1 MARASL
7 RANLNPLMIP
17 ICRIVACLGLLGA
30 LTLRAQSDTSP
41 TVTQQL
47 PAQSGSTGGAPLTV
61 DLKNYFGLPGVASQV
76 VRFNT
81 VLGPI
86 HVEMLPDAA
95 PNHVTNFLTY
105 VNAGAY
111 NNTFFHRSTAL
122 NGSATAPVDII
133 QGGGYRIPVDPAV
146 TRIPSNAAVN
156 LEYNRPNERGTLAAA
171 RTSDVNSA
179 TSEWFFNVRDNSTI
193 LNAENGGGYS
203 VFARVIGA
211 GMNTVDAIAA
221 LSRKNEGGAFSTL
234 PVRNLAVPSTDSNLV
249 VVTSIVPVSVY
260 PGQGSP
266 AILTFSAESSNP
278 SVATV
283 SVTNSTLTIT
293 PAVQAGETNI
303 IVRAVDTN
311 GSVAT
316 ASFVTSV
323 ALSNAPPTILRSPVA
338 QTVAQGGFAVFSV
351 VASGTNLQYEWRR
364 NNEPIAGA
372 NGPTLLVRNVN
383 TGNAGSY
390 TVAVS
395 NPIGITV
402 TTPVTLTSTTAAP
415 ARLTNFS
422 IRAMTGTGARTLT
435 AGFVADGAVNSSLLI
450 RGVGPGLTAHEVPS
464 VLDNP
469 RLDLYSGNT
478 LLATN
483 DDWSG
488 DDGRTLGAF
497 ALTVGSKDAVL
508 SQSVAPGA
516 YTAQV
521 NSVSGANGNAL
532 VEVYDRN
539 ATSPVSGVEL
549 VNLSARSQLV
559 DNEVL
564 IGGFVLTGSSNR
576 TVLIRAIG
584 PTLAK
589 FDVAGVLANPRIE
602 LYRDGVKINEN
613 DDWSGS
619 AAIEAARA
627 EVGAF
632 VVENPQSK
640 DAMILA
646 TLAPGAYSVH
656 VISADGSSG
665 VVLLETYRL
674 P

>member
-1 MARASL
+1 
-7 RANLNPLMIP
+7 MIP

-61 DLKNYFGLPGVASQV
+61 DLKNYFGLPGVANQV

-86 HVEMLPDAA
+86 HVEMLPDTA

-105 VNAGAY
+105 VNSGAY

-122 NGSATAPVDII
+122 NGSSTAPVDII

-146 TRIPSNAAVN
+146 TRIPSNAPVN
-156 LEYNRPNERGTLAAA
+156 LEYNRLNERGTLAAA
-171 RTSDVNSA
+171 RTSDANSA
-179 TSEWFFNVRDNSTI
+179 TSEWFFNVRDNSTT
-193 LNAENGGGYS
+193 LNAENGGGYT
-203 VFARVIGA
+203 VFARVVGG

-266 AILTFSAESSNP
+266 AVLTFSAESSNP
-278 SVATV
+278 AVATV

-293 PAVQAGETNI
+293 PGTQAGETNI
-303 IVRAVDTN
+303 VVRAADAN
-311 GSVAT
+311 GSLAT

-323 ALSNAPPTILRSPVA
+323 ALSNAPPTILRAPVS

-351 VASGTNLQYEWRR
+351 VATGTNLQYEWRR
-364 NNEPIAGA
+364 NNEPVAGA

-383 TGNAGSY
+383 TGNTGSY

-395 NPIGITV
+395 NSIGISV

-435 AGFVADGAVNSSLLI
+435 AGFVAGGAANSSLLV
-450 RGVGPGLTAHEVPS
+450 RGVGPGLIAHQVPS

-469 RLDLYSGNT
+469 RLDLYSGDT

-488 DDGRTLGAF
+488 DDGRSLGAF
-497 ALTVGSKDAVL
+497 PLTEGSKDAVL
-508 SQSVAPGA
+508 IRSVAAGA

-539 ATSPVSGVEL
+539 AASPVSGVDL
-549 VNLSARSQLV
+549 VNVSARSQLV

-589 FDVAGVLANPRIE
+589 FQVAGVLANPRIE

-632 VVENPQSK
+632 AVEDP
-640 DAMILA
+640 AVPVGLGE
-646 TLAPGAYSVH
+646 LV
-656 VISADGSSG
+656 
-665 VVLLETYRL
+665 E
-674 P
+674 